1 MNRVSRRA
9 LVNFIVDSAIA
20 AAFLVSAVSGLVF
33 LVPGGWLSLMGSAT
47 TALGVSFATW
57 RTLHDW
63 SAVVMIAGVV
73 LHTAL
78 HWRWVTTM
86 VRRLAGGGR
95 TQARPAAATAPVATG
110 SLASASTPAV
120 AGVERS
126 SLTRHAFLKRAGAVA
141 AAAVAGGLIGRS
153 VAGTFLQDG
162 TSTASGVATQA
173 SADDD
178 GLGSA
183 DTDASSGG
191 WQGSQSQ
198 QTPTQAARVVVDAG
212 RCTGC
217 GACLQVCPYGVFG
230 TNGSVAAVANADAC
244 RLCGRCTQA
253 CRPGAITLNA

>member
-33 LVPGGWLSLMGSAT
+33 LVPGGWLSLTGSAT

-57 RTLHDW
+57 RTVHDW
-63 SAVVMIAGVV
+63 SAVIMIAGVV

-95 TQARPAAATAPVATG
+95 AQARSAASATPATAG
-110 SLASASTPAV
+110 GLAAVSTPA
-120 AGVERS
+120 APVERS
-126 SLTRHAFLKRAGAVA
+126 SLTRHAFFKRAGAVA
-141 AAAVAGGLIGRS
+141 AAAVVGGLVGRS
-153 VAGTFLQDG
+153 VAGAFLQDG
-162 TSTASGVATQA
+162 TSTSAGVATQT
-173 SADDD
+173 SADD
-178 GLGSA
+178 GSLGGT

-191 WQGSQSQ
+191 WGDQSQ
-198 QTPTQAARVVVDAG
+198 QTQTQAARVVVDAG

-230 TNGSVAAVANADAC
+230 TDGSVAVVADADAC
-244 RLCGRCTQA
+244 RLCARCTQA